1 MSDQNEK
8 NPPEGSVDLPR
19 FVRHIA
25 GLREKAQ
32 KLEDQCCSQGDYE
45 QYESRISSLLEEADE
60 LQSMI
65 LPNVPAV
72 APPTLDSALPKDVP
86 GACYRRLVRG
96 WWRFVGT
103 FRDWR
108 ADWVEIQ
115 VALLSYHVAVACE
128 MPETAEM

>member
-1 MSDQNEK
+1 MAAPSQNSD
-8 NPPEGSVDLPR
+8 
-19 FVRHIA
+19 
-25 GLREKAQ
+25 
-32 KLEDQCCSQGDYE
+32 
-45 QYESRISSLLEEADE
+45 
-60 LQSMI
+60 
-65 LPNVPAV
+65 
-72 APPTLDSALPKDVP
+72 PTASAP
-86 GACYRRLVRG
+86 GACHRRLIRG

>member
-45 QYESRISSLLEEADE
+45 QYESRISNLLEEADE

-65 LPNVPAV
+65 LPNASAM
-72 APPTLDSALPKDVP
+72 APPPQRLPSTKDVP
-86 GACYRRLVRG
+86 GG
-96 WWRFVGT
+96 
-103 FRDWR
+103 
-108 ADWVEIQ
+108 
-115 VALLSYHVAVACE
+115 
-128 MPETAEM
+128 